1 MWDREGMLDREEKS
15 KQVAKNNRKHSAICT
30 FCMSLSG
37 YERSFPVFQGRL
49 AFDLCC
55 ADRIGI
61 WGEARGTGGGAF
73 QYGVSDGAG
82 KQFMGNDEF
91 YFLWGKCS
99 DDG

>member
-1 MWDREGMLDREEKS
+1 M
-15 KQVAKNNRKHSAICT
+15 H
-30 FCMSLSG
+30 
-37 YERSFPVFQGRL
+37 
-49 AFDLCC
+49 
-55 ADRIGI
+55 
-61 WGEARGTGGGAF
+61 TGGGTF